1 MMLQAIST
9 PEVQRL
15 ALAYGTLLALAYK
28 ERMGILPGG
37 IIVPGLVVV
46 LGLLSPLWCLT
57 GLVLAPLLLLI
68 YRRWLQ
74 RPEHIRR
81 SPMYFLAGLS
91 LLVSNLVALAYI
103 RLGWLPPSLD
113 ELSGTLLP
121 GILACTLHRQ
131 QPARVLR
138 GLALT
143 TLTTALLLLLTVLLL
158 QHLGI
163 DLNAI
168 ARAYAAY
175 GPEPVLRLQA
185 HGLSFALALL
195 VGFLLYRSSGLRP
208 GGYVVAPV
216 AAALLRQTASAVFL
230 ILGCALVMAMLRL
243 LEAQSLTVGLRRY
256 GAALLFS
263 ILWVWGVELWCLQR
277 GVAVLPF
284 QGNHLFVIIAMASY
298 ANDLVLQP
306 PRRVLPLMA
315 VSVLV
320 EKRAACPRVLRVF
333 LGV

>member
-1 MMLQAIST
+1 MLQAIST

-320 EKRAACPRVLRVF
+320 ALAVQRLLALLLPQY
-333 LGV
+333 

>member
-1 MMLQAIST
+1 MILHAIGT

-46 LGLLSPLWCLT
+46 LGLLSPIWCLT
-57 GLVLAPLLLLI
+57 GLALAPLLLLV

-74 RPEHIRR
+74 RPQHIRR
-81 SPMYFLAGLS
+81 SPMYILASLS

-103 RLGWLPPSLD
+103 RLGWLPPNLD
-113 ELSGTLLP
+113 GLSGTLLP

-143 TLTTALLLLLTVLLL
+143 TVATALLLLLTVLLL
-158 QHLGI
+158 RHLSI
-163 DLNAI
+163 DLDAI
-168 ARAYAAY
+168 SRAYAAY

-185 HGLSFALALL
+185 HGLSFGLALL

-216 AAALLRQTASAVFL
+216 AAGLLRQTTSAVFL
-230 ILGCALVMAMLRL
+230 ILGCVLVMAMLRL

-263 ILWVWGVELWCLQR
+263 ILWVWGVELWCLQL

-284 QGNHLFVIIAMASY
+284 QGNHLFVIIAIASY

-306 PRRVLPLMA
+306 PQRVLPLMGL
-315 VSVLV
+315 SVV
-320 EKRAACPRVLRVF
+320 VA
-333 LGV
+333 LGVQQLLALLLPQY

>member
-57 GLVLAPLLLLI
+57 GLVLAPLLLLV

-143 TLTTALLLLLTVLLL
+143 TLATALLLLLTVLLL

-216 AAALLRQTASAVFL
+216 AAALLRQTTSAVFL

-320 EKRAACPRVLRVF
+320 ALAVQQLLALLLPQY
-333 LGV
+333 

>member
-46 LGLLSPLWCLT
+46 LALLSPLWCLT
-57 GLVLAPLLLLI
+57 GLVLAPLLLLV

-103 RLGWLPPSLD
+103 RLGWLTPSLD

-143 TLTTALLLLLTVLLL
+143 TLATALLLLLTVLLL

-216 AAALLRQTASAVFL
+216 AAALLRQTTSAVFL

-284 QGNHLFVIIAMASY
+284 QGNHLFVIIAVASY

-320 EKRAACPRVLRVF
+320 ALAVQQLLALLLPQY
-333 LGV
+333 

>member
-57 GLVLAPLLLLI
+57 GLVLAPLLLLV

-143 TLTTALLLLLTVLLL
+143 TLATAVLLLLTVLLL

-163 DLNAI
+163 DLDVI

-216 AAALLRQTASAVFL
+216 AAALLRQTTSAVFL

-320 EKRAACPRVLRVF
+320 ALAVQQLLALLLPQY
-333 LGV
+333 

>member
-1 MMLQAIST
+1 MMPQTIGT

-57 GLVLAPLLLLI
+57 GLVLAPLLLLV

-74 RPEHIRR
+74 RAEHIRR
-81 SPMYFLAGLS
+81 SPMYILAGLS

-113 ELSGTLLP
+113 GLSGTLLP
-121 GILACTLHRQ
+121 GILASTLHRQ
-131 QPARVLR
+131 QPARVLL

-143 TLTTALLLLLTVLLL
+143 TLVTALLLLLTVLLV
-158 QHLGI
+158 QHLSI
-163 DLNAI
+163 DLDAI
-168 ARAYAAY
+168 ARAYTAY

-185 HGLSFALALL
+185 NGLSFALALL

-216 AAALLRQTASAVFL
+216 AAALLRQTTSAVFL

-243 LEAQSLTVGLRRY
+243 LEAHSLTVGLRRY
-256 GAALLFS
+256 GAAVLFS

-277 GVAVLPF
+277 GVEVLPF

-298 ANDLVLQP
+298 ANDLVLHP

-320 EKRAACPRVLRVF
+320 A
-333 LGV
+333 LGVQQLLALLLPQY

>member
-1 MMLQAIST
+1 MLQAIST

-57 GLVLAPLLLLI
+57 GLVLAPLLLLV

-143 TLTTALLLLLTVLLL
+143 TLATAVLLLLTVLLL

-163 DLNAI
+163 DLDVI

-216 AAALLRQTASAVFL
+216 AAALLRQTTSAVFL

-320 EKRAACPRVLRVF
+320 ALAVQQLLALLLPQY
-333 LGV
+333 

>member
-263 ILWVWGVELWCLQR
+263 ILWV
-277 GVAVLPF
+277 AVLPF

-320 EKRAACPRVLRVF
+320 ALAVQRLLALLLPQY
-333 LGV
+333 

>member
-320 EKRAACPRVLRVF
+320 ALAVQRLLALLLPQY
-333 LGV
+333 

>member
-46 LGLLSPLWCLT
+46 LALLSPLWCLT
-57 GLVLAPLLLLI
+57 GLVLAPLLLLV

-113 ELSGTLLP
+113 GLSGTLLP

-143 TLTTALLLLLTVLLL
+143 TLATALLLLLTVLLL

-216 AAALLRQTASAVFL
+216 AAALLRQTTSAVFL

-284 QGNHLFVIIAMASY
+284 QGNHLFVIIAVASY

-320 EKRAACPRVLRVF
+320 ALAVQQLLALLLPQY
-333 LGV
+333 